1 MEMWLR
7 QANDAFRFPV
17 FPSSFEINGNINTNT
32 SNVLKLG
39 EIIVCGGVGL
49 RTTEV
54 TSFFPSQEYHFCN
67 YKGFP
72 QPYDC
77 VEKLKKW
84 MEQGLIL
91 RYIIT
96 ETNINMEVIIESFK
110 YGKQDGTRDIHFTLS
125 LKEYKRIQ
133 IPSINSS
140 DEKITSVK
148 DVPITKGFEVKNK
161 QRTHKVGKGDSLWS
175 LAKKYYGNGD
185 LWKKIY
191 DANKKLIKNPDIIQ
205 DGWVLVIP

>member
-7 QANDAFRFPV
+7 QSNDSFRFPIL
-17 FPSSFEINGNINTNT
+17 PTSIEISGNINTST
-32 SNVLKLG
+32 TNVLKLG
-39 EIIVCGGVGL
+39 EVIVCGGMGL
-49 RTTEV
+49 RTTEIN
-54 TSFFPSQEYHFCN
+54 SFFPGEQYHFCN
-67 YKGFP
+67 YKDFP

-77 VEKLKKW
+77 VNKLKKW

-96 ETNINMEVIIESFK
+96 ETDVNMEVIIESFK
-110 YGKQDGTRDIHFTLS
+110 HGKQDGTNDVYFTLS

-133 IPSINSS
+133 IPKVNTNN
-140 DEKITSVK
+140 DEKLSSVK
-148 DVPITKGFEVKNK
+148 DVPLTKGFEVKK
-161 QRTHKVGKGDSLWS
+161 QRTHKVSKGDSLWS

>member
-7 QANDAFRFPV
+7 QSNDSFRFPIL
-17 FPSSFEINGNINTNT
+17 PTSFEISGNINTST
-32 SNVLKLG
+32 TNVLKLG
-39 EIIVCGGVGL
+39 EVIVCGGMGL
-49 RTTEV
+49 RTTEIN
-54 TSFFPSQEYHFCN
+54 SFFPGEQYHFCN
-67 YKGFP
+67 YKDFP

-77 VEKLKKW
+77 VNKLKKW

-96 ETNINMEVIIESFK
+96 ETDVNMEVIIESFK
-110 YGKQDGTRDIHFTLS
+110 HGKQDGTNDVYFTLS

-133 IPSINSS
+133 IPKVNTNN
-140 DEKITSVK
+140 DEKLSSVK
-148 DVPITKGFEVKNK
+148 DVPLTKGFEVKK
-161 QRTHKVGKGDSLWS
+161 QRTHKVSKGDSLWS

>member
-133 IPSINSS
+133 IPKVNTNN
-140 DEKITSVK
+140 DEKLSSAK
-148 DVPITKGFEVKNK
+148 NVPLTKGFDTK
-161 QRTHKVGKGDSLWS
+161 QRTHKVVKGDNLWS
-175 LAKKYYGNGD
+175 LSQKYYGNGD
-185 LWKKIY
+185 LYEKIIE
-191 DANKKLIKNPDIIQ
+191 ANKELIKTADIIKE
-205 DGWVLVIP
+205 GWVLIIP

>member
-7 QANDAFRFPV
+7 QSNDAFRFPIL
-17 FPSSFEINGNINTNT
+17 PTSFEISGSINTST
-32 SNVLKLG
+32 TNVLKLG
-39 EIIVCGGVGL
+39 EVIVCGGTGL
-49 RTTEV
+49 RTTEIN
-54 TSFFPSQEYHFCN
+54 SFFPSKQYHFCN
-67 YKGFP
+67 YKDFP

-77 VEKLKKW
+77 VNKLKKW

-96 ETNINMEVIIESFK
+96 ETDVNMEVIIESFK
-110 YGKQDGTRDIHFTLS
+110 HGKQDGTNDVYFTLS

-133 IPSINSS
+133 ISKVSINN
-140 DEKITSVK
+140 DERLSSVK
-148 DVPITKGFEVKNK
+148 DVPITKGFETKK

-191 DANKKLIKNPDIIQ
+191 DANKKLIKNPDIIK